1 MTAGGIELAP
11 AGSSSRRHGAIG
23 LTIFALVTALG
34 LTWAKWDP
42 YTHKVERLWTSRDWS
57 GSAIFASAG
66 QPSAAPSWHGA
77 LSFTEAYGKSVW
89 IALAAALLIA
99 ASIDAL
105 VPRQGLVRVLSGRGR
120 LGGAIVGGLLAVPCM
135 MCTCCSA
142 PVASTLRRRGSPTSS
157 VLGYWLGNPVLNP
170 AVLVFLALVGPWQWV
185 VTRLVVGAV
194 LVFGVTTLVAR
205 LADRPQSE
213 PEVGISLRGAEPV
226 DDLRTAPIRFV
237 RTLARLGFV
246 LVPEYAVVVLA
257 VGAFRGWLFPF
268 GSGAAH
274 WGVLA
279 VLVAAV
285 AGTLVVIPTA
295 GEIPVLQGLSVLG
308 LGAGPLGA
316 LLITL
321 PAISLPSMVMVGR
334 SLSWRVTVAMAAG
347 VAVTGLAGA
356 ALLAALS

>member
-1 MTAGGIELAP
+1 MTAGGIQLAP

-213 PEVGISLRGAEPV
+213 PEVGISLRGAEPG

-237 RTLARLGFV
+237 RTLAGSGSSSSPSTPSSCWPSV
-246 LVPEYAVVVLA
+246 LSA
-257 VGAFRGWLFPF
+257 VGCSRSAPVRPT
-268 GSGAAH
+268 GASS
-274 WGVLA
+274 
-279 VLVAAV
+279 
-285 AGTLVVIPTA
+285 PS
-295 GEIPVLQGLSVLG
+295 LS
-308 LGAGPLGA
+308 PPSRA
-316 LLITL
+316 LWSSSPP
-321 PAISLPSMVMVGR
+321 PAR
-334 SLSWRVTVAMAAG
+334 SLSCKGFPCLAWVRVRWVRC
-347 VAVTGLAGA
+347 
-356 ALLAALS
+356 